1 MDDDKK
7 AIVVGLSAGIGGFVG
22 VLILF
27 CICWHLC
34 CGSSEKETI
43 QRTTRPIPVK
53 QIRRTAPAT
62 TAHHNISTITP
73 IKCTTIS
80 SDSKTNSTDDL
91 ASRLKV
97 ARQ

>member
-1 MDDDKK
+1 
-7 AIVVGLSAGIGGFVG
+7 
-22 VLILF
+22 
-27 CICWHLC
+27 
-34 CGSSEKETI
+34 
-43 QRTTRPIPVK
+43 PIPVK
-53 QIRRTAPAT
+53 QIRRTAPAN